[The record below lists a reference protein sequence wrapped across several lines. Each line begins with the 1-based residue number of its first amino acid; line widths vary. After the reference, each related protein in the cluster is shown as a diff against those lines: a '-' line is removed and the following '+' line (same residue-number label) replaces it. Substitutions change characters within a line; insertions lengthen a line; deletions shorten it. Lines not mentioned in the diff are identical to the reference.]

1 MNYLKKRRNAF
12 GFAMK
17 GLKSFF
23 LSEDHPKIHA
33 IAGILAIGLGY
44 YLHIGSTEWIA
55 VILCIALVIGFEA
68 INSALEQLTDIAS
81 PDYLESAGKVKD
93 IAAGA
98 VLVVSIAAGIVGLII
113 FAPKILE
120 ILP

>member
-1 MNYLKKRRNAF
+1 MNYLKKRRKAF

-23 LSEDHPKIHA
+23 STEDHPKIHA